1 MNLNMYV
8 TSAPYQWL
16 HVMSYTYLLF
26 LSHKVNS
33 QSVGCAPYDS
43 TNVVH
48 QLGSYLCVCEG
59 GGRHRLSEAKK
70 KIQP

>member
-8 TSAPYQWL
+8 TGAPYQWL

-26 LSHKVNS
+26 LLHKVNS

-48 QLGSYLCVCEG
+48 QLGSYLCVCV
-59 GGRHRLSEAKK
+59 
-70 KIQP
+70 